1 MASLLTLM
9 TNVLLGYVGLIL
21 FFYLLSLAIPRAGF
35 VARVLVSYA
44 NILAAAIFG
53 GLASIFLTIIGQQ
66 RISQWV
72 TGRWFH
78 FTMRWTTGIRFT
90 VDDPRDILGTTRPA
104 VFVGNHQSELD
115 MLMLSKMFP
124 KYCSVTAKIDLKPI
138 PFLGWFMRLSG
149 TIFINRNNSKDAR
162 HAMAGAAK
170 EIRDKRQSVYI
181 FPEGTRSY
189 TKEPELLPFKKGA
202 FHLAIQAGV
211 PIVPCITANYSH
223 ILYLKNMVFKSGTIP
238 IRSAPSPPWPSAIY
252 PRLALACAK
261 HAAVL
266 DPIPTKGLTSADVD
280 ELSRTTRELMLKE
293 LIILSAEA
301 KGQPIP
307 DSGPLNGSPVATSTG
322 IDTSS

>member
-238 IRSAPSPPWPSAIY
+238 IRI
-252 PRLALACAK
+252 
-261 HAAVL
+261 L